1 MALNISHFH
10 LNVVLTCYILPI
22 LIYNLNKINKIMNQN
37 VDNDKREIF
46 LNLHFNL

>member
-1 MALNISHFH
+1 MW
-10 LNVVLTCYILPI
+10 YILPI